1 MVLSKKCGLER
12 GDGGNSPPARSM
24 ALCRYYFKRYFGC
37 CLGLDSIT
45 LSAHYLNRVL
55 RDGFMKINL
64 V

>member
-37 CLGLDSIT
+37 CLRHDSIT
-45 LSAHYLNRVL
+45 LSAH
-55 RDGFMKINL
+55 
-64 V
+64 